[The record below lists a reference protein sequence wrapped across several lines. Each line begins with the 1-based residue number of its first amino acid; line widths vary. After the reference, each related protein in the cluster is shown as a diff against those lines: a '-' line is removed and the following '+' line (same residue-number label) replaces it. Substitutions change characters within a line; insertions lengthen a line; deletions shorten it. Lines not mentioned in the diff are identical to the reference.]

1 MYKIELYIK
10 LSYVT
15 DECKVQI
22 FLLCSSSLTL
32 TISSILVLLS
42 IFSIKITF
50 HIFKLCIVWSM
61 FVVKKKVFVV
71 VIFLARN
78 MENMEALSEGTV
90 YKKEDRR
97 VKLSDNTDDVTE
109 EKLNQSLMASLL
121 EYQNSEAERLIRALA
136 GKVCQHCS

>member
-1 MYKIELYIK
+1 L
-10 LSYVT
+10 VH
-15 DECKVQI
+15 V
-22 FLLCSSSLTL
+22 CS
-32 TISSILVLLS
+32 
-42 IFSIKITF
+42 
-50 HIFKLCIVWSM
+50 
-61 FVVKKKVFVV
+61 KKKVFFVV
-71 VIFLARN
+71 VFLARN

-136 GKVCQHCS
+136 GKVYQHCS

>member
-1 MYKIELYIK
+1 
-10 LSYVT
+10 
-15 DECKVQI
+15 
-22 FLLCSSSLTL
+22 
-32 TISSILVLLS
+32 
-42 IFSIKITF
+42 
-50 HIFKLCIVWSM
+50 M